1 MHRPTQFG
9 LTWWGQ
15 QWLQALSHIDYDNRL
30 PRGRR
35 YAQQG
40 AVRDMTVD
48 GPTVRARVQGS
59 RPQPY
64 TVAIDVPA
72 LTAAEAKR
80 LVDAIATDP
89 ALIARL
95 LNRELDPRVLE
106 LAAALDIA
114 IFPSQWRDLPMRC
127 SCPDWAVPCKHLAA
141 VIYVLSREIDVDPF
155 RVFSMRGINLLAALK
170 GRGIAIKGAASA
182 ARLPTVADVL
192 VGRDVPGLNEGGQHG
207 LPPMIGS
214 NAPLDFTVLP
224 DLQGKL
230 TRVLAAAPPFYAAGD
245 FRDVLERICRQA
257 ARSAQQWLDGA
268 SCQTAPQAPGLLH
281 PDDRPRLE
289 IEADYTVRVT
299 GVASIETLPALLEAL
314 DVVEPRQL
322 ADLQPEWSALED
334 LRLLA
339 LHLIARSAVIPQVFA
354 LPDGQTALRWLPARL
369 EPAVGALLQR
379 IAADLPDGLLKPRDG
394 RRRRALSSTAQATA
408 LCSFM
413 LDRFVRRSVPPVPNG
428 DALHAL
434 FGSIGRAR
442 FEGLGESTVPSS
454 LQAWLARL
462 HLVRQ
467 RHLPILVLEDV
478 SIEAADFELA
488 IAVETKNETLSAPVP
503 LATVLQ
509 RREWSKERFH
519 ILQTIAI
526 LADFHPP
533 LHDYVRQGA
542 QHPLLLPA
550 AELPGFLTDVLPVVR
565 LLGLRAQVPKGLEHA
580 LRPQL
585 SMRIKAKAPDHTAYF
600 NMADCLRF
608 EWSVALGDHTLSRSE
623 FETLVASAAGMV
635 RHKGQYVLLDP
646 EALARLRAQLERP
659 PALNDAEVLQTA
671 LAGDYAGAH
680 VALDAKARKL
690 IRQLL
695 EAGDVEVPDGIQA
708 TLRPYQTRGYA
719 WLYRNAR
726 AGLGCVI
733 ADDMGLGKTLQVIAT
748 VQRLKDEGALV
759 EGKVLVVVPTGLLTN
774 WQKEIARFAP
784 DLTVGVFHGAR
795 RELTAERPD
804 ILLTTYG
811 VVRTQHAVLQG
822 LRWHLVVVDEA
833 QNIKTPAAAQ
843 TKAVKALQANA
854 FIAMSG
860 TPVENRLSE
869 YWSIMDFAC
878 RGYLGSLTAF
888 TKAYAVP
895 IQTHRDQHVLARFKR
910 VTAPFLLR
918 RLKTDASIIQDLPA
932 KIEQDQFCA
941 LSKAQA
947 ALYAAVVKEGLAVI
961 AGTSDTFARQGLV
974 LQLILRLKQICNHP
988 AQYAKQGPADLA
1000 LSGKAERCMEL
1011 LDEIHAGQEKVL
1023 VFTQFREMGKLLE
1036 QWIQA
1041 RWGQAPLYLHGGVS
1055 RAQRDAQVERF
1066 QHDRTARVFL
1076 LSLKAGGTGL
1086 NLTAASNV
1094 IHYDLWWNPAVEA
1107 QATDR
1112 AYRIGQKRNVL
1123 VHRLITRGTFEERIN
1138 DMIQRKRELAELTVG
1153 TGERWIGQ
1161 LGDADLKEIFALDA

>member
-478 SIEAADFELA
+478 SIEAAD
-488 IAVETKNETLSAPVP
+488 
-503 LATVLQ
+503 
-509 RREWSKERFH
+509 
-519 ILQTIAI
+519 
-526 LADFHPP
+526 
-533 LHDYVRQGA
+533 
-542 QHPLLLPA
+542 
-550 AELPGFLTDVLPVVR
+550 
-565 LLGLRAQVPKGLEHA
+565 
-580 LRPQL
+580 
-585 SMRIKAKAPDHTAYF
+585 
-600 NMADCLRF
+600 
-608 EWSVALGDHTLSRSE
+608 
-623 FETLVASAAGMV
+623 
-635 RHKGQYVLLDP
+635 
-646 EALARLRAQLERP
+646 
-659 PALNDAEVLQTA
+659 
-671 LAGDYAGAH
+671 
-680 VALDAKARKL
+680 
-690 IRQLL
+690 
-695 EAGDVEVPDGIQA
+695 
-708 TLRPYQTRGYA
+708 
-719 WLYRNAR
+719 
-726 AGLGCVI
+726 
-733 ADDMGLGKTLQVIAT
+733 
-748 VQRLKDEGALV
+748 
-759 EGKVLVVVPTGLLTN
+759 
-774 WQKEIARFAP
+774 
-784 DLTVGVFHGAR
+784 VGVA
-795 RELTAERPD
+795 
-804 ILLTTYG
+804 
-811 VVRTQHAVLQG
+811 
-822 LRWHLVVVDEA
+822 
-833 QNIKTPAAAQ
+833 
-843 TKAVKALQANA
+843 
-854 FIAMSG
+854 
-860 TPVENRLSE
+860 
-869 YWSIMDFAC
+869 
-878 RGYLGSLTAF
+878 
-888 TKAYAVP
+888 
-895 IQTHRDQHVLARFKR
+895 
-910 VTAPFLLR
+910 
-918 RLKTDASIIQDLPA
+918 
-932 KIEQDQFCA
+932 
-941 LSKAQA
+941 
-947 ALYAAVVKEGLAVI
+947 
-961 AGTSDTFARQGLV
+961 
-974 LQLILRLKQICNHP
+974 
-988 AQYAKQGPADLA
+988 
-1000 LSGKAERCMEL
+1000 
-1011 LDEIHAGQEKVL
+1011 
-1023 VFTQFREMGKLLE
+1023 
-1036 QWIQA
+1036 
-1041 RWGQAPLYLHGGVS
+1041 
-1055 RAQRDAQVERF
+1055 
-1066 QHDRTARVFL
+1066 
-1076 LSLKAGGTGL
+1076 
-1086 NLTAASNV
+1086 
-1094 IHYDLWWNPAVEA
+1094 
-1107 QATDR
+1107 
-1112 AYRIGQKRNVL
+1112 
-1123 VHRLITRGTFEERIN
+1123 
-1138 DMIQRKRELAELTVG
+1138 
-1153 TGERWIGQ
+1153 
-1161 LGDADLKEIFALDA
+1161 